1 LGGKIYIAEMNG
13 PGLAL
18 PDITTA
24 AKVDPQ
30 AISKPRCVA
39 ARILVKEYE
48 VDLDNAES
56 NVHTVE
62 GLCFR
67 PVTPTGHTLVVRV
80 PEGTLGQG
88 IETQGVSV
96 GGVYGKRAWTVGYSF
111 GDGDKDG
118 VAGDDGKERESE
130 GAGGSE

>member
-1 LGGKIYIAEMNG
+1 MDD

-30 AISKPRCVA
+30 AISKPRRVA

-48 VDLDNAES
+48 ADLDNAES
-56 NVHTVE
+56 NVHTVQE

-67 PVTPTGHTLVVRV
+67 PVMPTGHPLVVRV
-80 PEGTLGQG
+80 PEGTLSTDT
-88 IETQGVSV
+88 ETQGVSV
-96 GGVYGKRAWTVGYSF
+96 GGVYG
-111 GDGDKDG
+111 
-118 VAGDDGKERESE
+118 E
-130 GAGGSE
+130 GA